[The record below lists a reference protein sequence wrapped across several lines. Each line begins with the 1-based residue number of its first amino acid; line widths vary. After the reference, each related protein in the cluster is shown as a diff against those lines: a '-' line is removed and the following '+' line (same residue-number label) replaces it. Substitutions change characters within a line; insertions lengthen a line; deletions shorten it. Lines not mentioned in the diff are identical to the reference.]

1 MLGYRCCSDVT
12 HLPPSEHTRV
22 FGGKRNTVFNA
33 YVNVGS
39 LAPYTWTDIAR
50 RNRNARFIVTTD
62 RERSTD
68 TARETSPTTD
78 GSVADIG
85 SDSALTPVAFR
96 LATESPGA
104 RLLLPVGHSDKWQ
117 LLSDFLGCEY
127 PAHAYPE
134 CADQSQRLLV
144 GARPGRAED
153 PTPRGRPMKSDR
165 SPWIAPPS
173 WEGVAL
179 HQPPANSRA
188 VDGIVSFNIDRGH
201 VDDGTWW
208 LRDDT
213 FPSNLSLFSP
223 RNVAIDG
230 HGVAE
235 LILRDEKSPVR
246 DYTSGSIASRRRFT
260 YGRFAADIRPAAVR
274 GLITGMFLHRD
285 SPRQE
290 IDIEFLGKYPTKMLV
305 NVYYNPGQEGTKLEY
320 GYRGTPVLIDLGFDS
335 AGDFH
340 RYEIEWRL
348 GGIRWR
354 VDGRLVH
361 ERFNWDPTPVP
372 HLPMQFNVN
381 LWYSKSRELSGSL
394 SRDGLPAR
402 ALVRSIRIEPEVA
415 GSLC

>member
-1 MLGYRCCSDVT
+1 LGYRCCSDVT
-12 HLPPSEHTRV
+12 HLPPSEHARV
-22 FGGKRNTVFNA
+22 FGGKRDTVFNA

-39 LAPYTWTDIAR
+39 LAPHTWIEVAR
-50 RNRNARFIVTTD
+50 RYGNARFILTTD
-62 RERSTD
+62 RQRSTD
-68 TARETSPTTD
+68 AAREAWPTTV
-78 GSVADIG
+78 GSVADLG
-85 SDSALTPVAFR
+85 GDSALTRVASR
-96 LATESPGA
+96 LAAESPGA
-104 RLLLPVGHSDKWQ
+104 QLVLPIGHRDKWQ
-117 LLSDFLGCEY
+117 LLSEFLGCEY

-144 GARPGRAED
+144 GARPGRADD

-165 SPWIAPPS
+165 SPWIARRPS

-179 HQPPANSRA
+179 QQPPAASRA
-188 VDGIVSFNIDRGH
+188 VDDVVSFNVDSGH
-201 VDDGTWW
+201 VDDGAWW

-223 RNVAIDG
+223 RNVAVDR

-235 LILRDEKSPVR
+235 LILREEKSPVR

-260 YGRFAADIRPAAVR
+260 YGRFVADIRPAAVR
-274 GLITGMFLHRD
+274 GLITGMFLHRN

-290 IDIEFLGKYPTKMLV
+290 IDIEFLGKDPTKMLV

-340 RYEIEWRL
+340 RYEIEWL
-348 GGIRWR
+348 LEGIRWR

-381 LWYSKSRELSGSL
+381 LWYSRSRELGGSL
-394 SRDGLPAR
+394 YRDGLPAR
-402 ALVRSIRIEPEVA
+402 ALVRGIRIEPEVA